1 MNTVETLKNVLVQSG
16 AAWVM
21 WLLGMLSLV
30 SVSIIVERALFFRRL
45 GADVRALAEGLDARL
60 RAGDFTAAANEL
72 ARTPSVASSVAIAGL
87 KLAPL
92 GPAAADKGMHSAVAL
107 ERSRLERGLTFLGT
121 LGNNAP
127 FIGLFG
133 TVIGIIG
140 AFEEL
145 GHAAPGHGAGTGAAG
160 AVASQ
165 AVMTSIAEALVAT
178 AVGLFVALPAVAAYN
193 YFQRRMSALLGE
205 TEILSNLVL
214 AYLSGHTKR
223 RASDAVEPM
232 DETPPLEPKVL

>member
-1 MNTVETLKNVLVQSG
+1 MNTVEALKTVLVQAG
-16 AAWVM
+16 ASWVM
-21 WLLGMLSLV
+21 WLLGVLSLA
-30 SVSIIVERALFFRRL
+30 SIAMIVERAFFFRTL
-45 GADVRALAEGLDARL
+45 GSNVRALAEGLDTRL
-60 RAGDFTAAANEL
+60 RKGDWTGAIADLTPLQSVAANV
-72 ARTPSVASSVAIAGL
+72 TIAGL
-87 KLAPL
+87 RLAEL
-92 GPAAADKGMHSAVAL
+92 GPAAADRAMDSAVAI

-133 TVIGIIG
+133 TVIGVIG

-145 GHAAPGHGAGTGAAG
+145 GHAAPGHGAAAAG

-193 YFQRRMSALLGE
+193 YFQRRMTSLLAE
-205 TEILSNLVL
+205 TEILSNLLL
-214 AYLSGHTKR
+214 AYLSASSSK
-223 RASDAVEPM
+223 ASD
-232 DETPPLEPKVL
+232 

>member
-1 MNTVETLKNVLVQSG
+1 MELAVNTVEALKTVLVQAG
-16 AAWVM
+16 ASWVM
-21 WLLGMLSLV
+21 WLLGVLSLA
-30 SVSIIVERALFFRRL
+30 SIAMIVERAFFFRTL
-45 GADVRALAEGLDARL
+45 GSNVRALAEGLDTRL
-60 RAGDFTAAANEL
+60 RKGDWTGAIADLTPLQSVAANV
-72 ARTPSVASSVAIAGL
+72 TIAGL
-87 KLAPL
+87 RLAEL
-92 GPAAADKGMHSAVAL
+92 GPAAADRAMDSAVAI

-133 TVIGIIG
+133 TVIGVIG

-145 GHAAPGHGAGTGAAG
+145 GHAAPGHGAAAAG

-193 YFQRRMSALLGE
+193 YFQRRMTSLLAE
-205 TEILSNLVL
+205 TEILSNLLL
-214 AYLSGHTKR
+214 AYLSASSSK
-223 RASDAVEPM
+223 ASD
-232 DETPPLEPKVL
+232 

>member
-1 MNTVETLKNVLVQSG
+1 MNTVETLKNVLVQAG

-21 WLLGMLSLV
+21 WLLAGLSLA
-30 SVSIIVERALFFRRL
+30 SIAIIVERILFFRRL
-45 GADVRALAEGLDARL
+45 GADVRALCEGLDGRL
-60 RAGDFTAAANEL
+60 RKGEITSAITDLEPVGT
-72 ARTPSVASSVAIAGL
+72 VASNVAIAGL
-87 KLAPL
+87 KLAAL
-92 GPAAADKGMHSAVAL
+92 GPAAADKAMHSAVAL

-145 GHAAPGHGAGTGAAG
+145 GHAAPGHGAGAAG

-193 YFQRRMSALLGE
+193 YFQRRTAALLGE

-214 AYLSGHTKR
+214 AYLAGSTKR
-223 RASDAVEPM
+223 RATDGGDSVEAP
-232 DETPPLEPKVL
+232 ELQPKVI